1 MTRIPSYFLNGNLNV
16 VSIELPESVEEIGN
30 RAFLSCEKL
39 YQIFLGSRVKSI
51 GGYALAHCYDL
62 QSIVCKAPTPPEC
75 FDGNVFFNTG
85 FSHGEVPNVLYI
97 PIGTSAAYEN
107 AAGWSTLKG
116 KFLFQEDDMTSA
128 E

>member
-1 MTRIPSYFLNGNLNV
+1 M
-16 VSIELPESVEEIGN
+16 
-30 RAFLSCEKL
+30 
-39 YQIFLGSRVKSI
+39 KSI